1 MEQRRITMS
10 DIVIGKPLPWDVYDA
25 NNKLLLRKGH
35 VVQREHQVETLV
47 SRGLFVT
54 ATNDKS
60 YAPAAAAAAAK
71 HVERPSALRLINLST
86 KRLERLLFNLH
97 NESELHP
104 KIAEVV
110 TAIKYA
116 VDINADVA
124 LACILLNQ
132 ESGSYPVRHSV
143 DSAVVSLLVARAMNK
158 SPSEIQDIMAAT
170 LMMNVGMLR
179 HHENFHHRDQPL
191 SDEEQDMIRH
201 HPEESVSLLRGAGV
215 TDENVLAYVLH
226 HHENEDGSGYPLGKS
241 NAEIPENAKII
252 ALADR
257 YCARVSSRNYRKSM
271 LPNAALRDILLT
283 EKKNINPLLATCFIR
298 ELGTYPTGTFVRLVN
313 GEVGIVTGRGNSTT
327 TPIVHSLVGPRG
339 APLSFPIR
347 RETHKEL
354 HAIRE
359 VLNEAQAGIRINMQQ
374 LWGTEA
380 SL

>member
-1 MEQRRITMS
+1 MEQRRIAMS

-35 VVQREHQVETLV
+35 VVQREQQVETLV
-47 SRGLFVT
+47 VRGLFV
-54 ATNDKS
+54 
-60 YAPAAAAAAAK
+60 AAAAEAASPGPGSMSAAR

-97 NESELHP
+97 NESELQP
-104 KIAEVV
+104 KIVEVV
-110 TAIKYA
+110 TALKFA

-124 LACILLNQ
+124 LASILLNQ
-132 ESGSYPVRHSV
+132 DSGSYPVRHGI
-143 DSAVVSLLVARAMNK
+143 DCALVSLLVARAMKK
-158 SPSEIQDIMAAT
+158 SPAEIQDIMAAA

-179 HHENFHHRDQPL
+179 HHEQLHQREQPL
-191 SDEEQDMIRH
+191 SEDERDLIRS
-201 HPEESVSLLRGAGV
+201 HPEESVNLLRNAGV
-215 TDENVLAYVLH
+215 VDDNVLSYVLH
-226 HHENEDGSGYPLGKS
+226 HHENEDGSGYPLGKAS
-241 NAEIPENAKII
+241 IGIPENAKII

-257 YCARVSSRNYRKSM
+257 YCARVSSRLYRKSM
-271 LPNAALRDILLT
+271 LPNATLRDILMT
-283 EKKNINPLLATCFIR
+283 EKKNINPLLAASFIR

-313 GEVGIVTGRGNSTT
+313 GEVGVVTGRGSSTT
-327 TPIVHSLVGPRG
+327 TPVVHALVGPRG

-359 VLNEAQAGIRINMQQ
+359 VLHQSQAGVRVTMQQ
-374 LWGTEA
+374 LWGAEA